1 MPMEPKPFE
10 VYRHFKGNLYQI
22 ITLAEDTEAGIQLVV
37 YQGLY
42 PPFKVYAR
50 PLSMFMEKLDHT
62 KYPDAAQEYRFEPV
76 SGTNLQEAVM
86 SEKAADISQSGS
98 GQSLH
103 DEVTGV
109 LLNEAADTL
118 QTDSPSVSVPSI
130 PVITNAS
137 DESSAPS
144 SDVSAETDNGG
155 TGAQINQDLLSF
167 LDARESEEKLDI
179 LFRIH
184 PRLTPEMLTAM
195 ELSQGM
201 EPQES
206 WSIEERYKHIQA
218 DIITKQKYEQR
229 RL

>member
-1 MPMEPKPFE
+1 MEPKPFE

-22 ITLAEDTEAGIQLVV
+22 ITLAEDTEAGNQLVI

-50 PLSMFMEKLDHT
+50 PLSMFMEKLDPA
-62 KYPDAAQEYRFEPV
+62 KYPDAKQAYRFELV
-76 SGTNLQEAVM
+76 SDTKLQDEA
-86 SEKAADISQSGS
+86 SN
-98 GQSLH
+98 
-103 DEVTGV
+103 V
-109 LLNEAADTL
+109 LQNEPITPKEPAVATAI
-118 QTDSPSVSVPSI
+118 PEMSVPEVAVSI
-130 PVITNAS
+130 TTS
-137 DESSAPS
+137 EESSAS
-144 SDVSAETDNGG
+144 SFVASAETDNGETGNGG

-167 LDARESEEKLDI
+167 LDAREAEEKLDI

-201 EPQES
+201 EPQET

>member
-1 MPMEPKPFE
+1 MEPKPFE

-22 ITLAEDTEAGIQLVV
+22 ITLAEDTEAGNQLVI

-50 PLSMFMEKLDHT
+50 PLSMFMEKLDGT
-62 KYPDAAQEYRFEPV
+62 KYPDAAQECRFELV
-76 SGTNLQEAVM
+76 SDTKLQDEA
-86 SEKAADISQSGS
+86 SN
-98 GQSLH
+98 
-103 DEVTGV
+103 V
-109 LLNEAADTL
+109 LQNEAITPKEPAVATAI
-118 QTDSPSVSVPSI
+118 SEISVPEVAVSTTASEESSVPSSA
-130 PVITNAS
+130 VSEETGNNNAGS
-137 DESSAPS
+137 
-144 SDVSAETDNGG
+144 
-155 TGAQINQDLLSF
+155 QINQDLLSF
-167 LDARESEEKLDI
+167 LDAREAEEKLDI
-179 LFRIH
+179 LYRIH

-201 EPQES
+201 EPQET

>member
-1 MPMEPKPFE
+1 MEPKPFE

-22 ITLAEDTEAGIQLVV
+22 ITLAEDTEAGNQLVV

-42 PPFKVYAR
+42 SPFKVYAR
-50 PLSMFMEKLDHT
+50 PLSMFMEKLDPA
-62 KYPDAAQEYRFEPV
+62 KYPDAAQGYRFELV
-76 SGTNLQEAVM
+76 SDTTQEDSLSVSQGKSDNGTVPAPEKTPITLEEKETIAVAPEI
-86 SEKAADISQSGS
+86 SVRTADIS
-98 GQSLH
+98 
-103 DEVTGV
+103 T
-109 LLNEAADTL
+109 
-118 QTDSPSVSVPSI
+118 
-130 PVITNAS
+130 ITS
-137 DESSAPS
+137 EESSAPALA
-144 SDVSAETDNGG
+144 VSEENGNNNA
-155 TGAQINQDLLSF
+155 GAQVNQDLLRF
-167 LDARESEEKLDI
+167 LDAREAEEKLDI

-184 PRLTPEMLTAM
+184 PRLTSDMLTAM